1 MLLSAEY
8 WFCFMRNIFEMYEKH
23 KNIKNAI
30 RSIPDFPAPGILF
43 RDVTTLVKDA
53 DAFHESCELMGKAVS
68 EFSRTDYLA
77 GIESRGFVFGSV
89 LANNEGKGLVL
100 VRKPGKLP
108 AKVLSVEYELEYGK
122 DTVEIHADAIIDGSN
137 YLVVDDLLA
146 TGGTAEATCR
156 LIEMGGGI
164 VVGCLFLVELPD
176 LKGREKLKN
185 RKVVSIIQFEGE

>member
-1 MLLSAEY
+1 MEDKYS
-8 WFCFMRNIFEMYEKH
+8 R
-23 KNIKNAI
+23 IKNTI
-30 RSIPDFPAPGILF
+30 RCIPDFPAPGILF

-53 DAFHESCELMGKAVS
+53 DAFRESCELLSEAVS
-68 EFSRTDYLA
+68 EFSSIDYIA

-89 LANNEGKGLVL
+89 LANREGKGLVL

-108 AKVLSVEYELEYGK
+108 AKVLSVEYDLEYGK
-122 DTVEIHADAIIDGSN
+122 DTVEIHIDAIIEGEK
-137 YLVVDDLLA
+137 YLVIDDLLA

-156 LIEMGGGI
+156 LIEIGAGV
-164 VVGCLFLVELPD
+164 VVGCLFLVELPE

>member
-1 MLLSAEY
+1 MEDKLK
-8 WFCFMRNIFEMYEKH
+8 M
-23 KNIKNAI
+23 IKSAI

-53 DAFHESCELMGKAVS
+53 EAFRESCELLGNAVS
-68 EFSRTDYLA
+68 AFSKPEYIA

-89 LANNEGKGLVL
+89 LAIKEGKGLVL

-108 AKVLSVEYELEYGK
+108 AKVLSVEYELEYGS
-122 DTVEIHADAIIDGSN
+122 DTVEIHEDAILEGCS

-156 LIEMGGGI
+156 IIELGGG
-164 VVGCLFLVELPD
+164 VVAGCLFLVELSD
-176 LKGREKLKN
+176 LKGREKLRD

>member
-1 MLLSAEY
+1 MDNKYKKLKST
-8 WFCFMRNIFEMYEKH
+8 
-23 KNIKNAI
+23 I

-43 RDVTTLVKDA
+43 RDVTTLVKNA
-53 DAFHESCELMGKAVS
+53 EAFRESCELLGKAVS
-68 EFSRTDYLA
+68 EFSNTDYLA

-108 AKVLSVEYELEYGK
+108 AKVLSIEYELEYGK
-122 DTVEIHADAIIDGSN
+122 DSIEIHADAIHEGSS
-137 YLVVDDLLA
+137 YLVIDDLLA

-156 LIEMGGGI
+156 LIERGGGI
-164 VVGCLFLVELPD
+164 VAGCLFLVELPD

-185 RKVVSIIQFEGE
+185 RKVVSILQFEGE